1 MGALLEKSPI
11 ALAFNR
17 ILCGP
22 LSYKMK
28 AHPSSMEN
36 IPRLSGRDA
45 NHERMDLLA
54 LPRKVEDT
62 GSRPQGG
69 PQLLPLSLEIQIV
82 EER

>member
-28 AHPSSMEN
+28 AHPVDILMPTKK
-36 IPRLSGRDA
+36 PRGQELTIDVLRS
-45 NHERMDLLA
+45 
-54 LPRKVEDT
+54 K
-62 GSRPQGG
+62 
-69 PQLLPLSLEIQIV
+69 
-82 EER
+82 